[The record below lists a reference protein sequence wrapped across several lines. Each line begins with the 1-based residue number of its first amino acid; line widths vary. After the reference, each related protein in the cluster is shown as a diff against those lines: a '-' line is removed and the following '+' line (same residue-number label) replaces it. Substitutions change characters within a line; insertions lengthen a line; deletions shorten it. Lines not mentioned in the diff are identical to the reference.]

1 MTGKDDSLRILVVAD
16 VVADFWGQMDD
27 LCDQIKAELDRPN
40 AEVFVVAPVLVG
52 RLHSLCGDIDAE
64 HAATR
69 RGLIEMLA
77 CLRRNG
83 VRARGGTG
91 NEDPVTAA
99 WDAINGITP
108 DRNFPPDKII
118 AITHDRAHE
127 TWREHKLVPRL
138 ESYEVPVRHL
148 VIERNTVERAA
159 AA

>member
-1 MTGKDDSLRILVVAD
+1 MTDKDDSLRILVLAD
-16 VVADFWGQMDD
+16 VVADVWGQMGE
-27 LCDQIKAELDRPN
+27 LCDQIKAEIDRPN

-64 HAATR
+64 HAATK
-69 RGLIEMLA
+69 RGLIAMLH
-77 CLRRNG
+77 CLKRRG
-83 VRARGGTG
+83 VKARGGTG
-91 NEDPVTAA
+91 NEDPAIAV

-108 DRNFPPDKII
+108 DRDFPPDKII

-138 ESYEVPVRHL
+138 QSYGVPVRHL
-148 VIERNTVERAA
+148 VIEQSTVESAA